1 MSKHT
6 SNRIL

>member
-6 SNRIL
+6 TDS

>member
-6 SNRIL
+6 